1 MKKLVCLVLFSLLLG
16 IFFTTPNYASTLRV
30 GIEQEAVGLDPN
42 IVTAFASFRRIELLY
57 NRLVT
62 YNPSMKIIPDL
73 AESWETPD
81 NTTYIFHL
89 RKGVKFHD
97 GTELKAEDVKFTL
110 ERILDPKTGS
120 PAKSYLKNVKSIT
133 ILDPYTIKIVLD
145 QPVASFL
152 VGLASGNCSIIPKH
166 TVEKLGNL
174 QREENG
180 TGPYKLSKWIP
191 DNYMELVKNKTY
203 FEKGKP
209 YIDRLVYKVI
219 PDQMSMYTALK
230 GKSLDL
236 AIIRSGSVLKLAE
249 KDKDIVVV
257 KVPGINVHTFGYNLK
272 REPFNNLYVRQAI
285 ASVIDRKEIIK
296 TAAFGF
302 GKPTGPIPIA
312 ASYWAI
318 PPDELPFG
326 KPDPNKAKEL
336 LRKAGYEN
344 GLKFKILAANKYKLA
359 DIAQVIQAQLKKV
372 GIQTQIEI
380 VEWGMYVNRWKKRD
394 YDAIVELRGGS
405 PDPDRFL
412 YRMIYSNGPV
422 NNFFFS
428 DKEIDRLLDK
438 GRILT
443 DPEERKKIY
452 DKIQYLLSERAP
464 IVFLYSPTVSVAHV
478 KALKGFKLLPNESL
492 LYVKDAKIEK

>member
-1 MKKLVCLVLFSLLLG
+1 MKKISLLVLFSLLFGL
-16 IFFTTPNYASTLRV
+16 FFVAPIYASTLRV

-62 YNPSMKIIPDL
+62 YDASMKVVPDL
-73 AESWETPD
+73 AESWETPN

-97 GTELKAEDVKFTL
+97 GKELTAQDVKFTFD
-110 ERILDPKTGS
+110 RILDPKTGS
-120 PAKSYLKNVKSIT
+120 PARAYLKNVKT
-133 ILDPYTIKIVLD
+133 IEVLDPYTVKITLD

-152 VGLASGNCSIIPKH
+152 VGLASGNCSIVPKH

-174 QREENG
+174 QRKENG
-180 TGPYKLSKWIP
+180 TGPYKLSKWVP
-191 DNYMELVKNKTY
+191 DNYMEFTKNEAY
-203 FEKGKP
+203 FEEGKP
-209 YIDRLVYKVI
+209 YIDKVVYKVI

-272 REPFNNLYVRQAI
+272 RKPFDNLYVRQAI
-285 ASVIDRKEIIK
+285 ASAIDRKEIVK

-302 GKPTGPIPIA
+302 GKPTGPLPIA

-318 PPDELPFG
+318 PPEKLPFG
-326 KPDPNKAKEL
+326 KPDLKKAKEL
-336 LRKAGYEN
+336 LKKAGYEK
-344 GLKFKILAANKYKLA
+344 GLSFKILAANKYKLA

-372 GIQTQIEI
+372 GINTQIEI

-412 YRMIYSNGPV
+412 YRMIYTNGPV

-428 DKEIDRLLDK
+428 DKEIDKLLDK
-438 GRILT
+438 GRALT
-443 DPEERKKIY
+443 DPRERKKIY
-452 DKIQYLLSERAP
+452 DKVQYLLAERAP
-464 IVFLYSPTVSVAHV
+464 IVFLYSPTVSVAHR
-478 KALKGFKLLPNESL
+478 KGLEGFKLIPNESL
-492 LYVKDAKIEK
+492 LYIKDTKIEK

>member
-1 MKKLVCLVLFSLLLG
+1 MKKFTFLVLLSFLLG
-16 IFFTTPNYASTLRV
+16 LFFVMPVYASTLRV

-62 YNPSMKIIPDL
+62 YDSSMKIVPDL
-73 AESWETPD
+73 AESWETP
-81 NTTYIFHL
+81 NNVTYIFHL
-89 RKGVKFHD
+89 RKDVKFHD
-97 GTELKAEDVKFTL
+97 GMDLTAQDVKFTF
-110 ERILDPKTGS
+110 ERVLNPKTGS
-120 PAKSYLKNVKSIT
+120 PAKSYLKNVKSMD
-133 ILDPYTIKIVLD
+133 ILDPYTIKITLD

-152 VGLASGNCSIIPKH
+152 VGLAAGNCSIVPKH

-180 TGPYKLSKWIP
+180 TGPYKLSKWVP
-191 DNYMELVKNKTY
+191 DNYMEFVKNESY

-209 YIDRLVYKVI
+209 YIDKLIYKVI

-230 GKSLDL
+230 GGSLDL

-249 KDKDIVVV
+249 RDKDIIVE

-272 REPFNNLYVRQAI
+272 REPFNNIYVRQAI
-285 ASVIDRKEIIK
+285 ASAIDRNEIVK

-318 PPDELPFG
+318 PPEKLPFG
-326 KPDPNKAKEL
+326 KPNLDRAREL
-336 LRKAGYEN
+336 LKKAGYEK
-344 GLKFKILAANKYKLA
+344 GLKFKILAANKYKLS
-359 DIAQVIQAQLKKV
+359 DIAQVIQAQLKRV
-372 GIQTQIEI
+372 GIQTKIEI

-412 YRMIYSNGPV
+412 YRMIYTNGPV

-428 DKEIDRLLDK
+428 DKEIDELLDK
-438 GRILT
+438 GRMLT
-443 DPEERKKIY
+443 DPKERKKIY
-452 DKIQYLLSERAP
+452 DKIQYLLAERAP

-492 LYVKDAKIEK
+492 LYIKDTKMEK